1 MSLHFLAH
9 KVCIHPAQELAWG
22 GLRAPLKQDFR
33 TVLRCGWTS
42 ESPWNIVRKS
52 WDRVAFLS
60 ETVPMKGKAT
70 RQHVWSWCWFGQNFW
85 LMLINVNVVNVVE
98 LNPTKIEQACLLA
111 LWCRGQRTSYRGKLS
126 YHTGTQIQ
134 AVRLVSKHLYFLSI
148 SAALWPCFCWSMKIV
163 Q

>member
-52 WDRVAFLS
+52 WDRVAFHG
-60 ETVPMKGKAT
+60 EAVPMKGKAT

-98 LNPTKIEQACLLA
+98 LNPTKIEWACLPCGVEA
-111 LWCRGQRTSYRGKLS
+111 RGHLIGASF
-126 YHTGTQIQ
+126 HTTQGLKF
-134 AVRLVSKHLYFLSI
+134 RLVSKHLYFLSI